1 MTALILLS
9 CMCVN
14 NDEFDLELAFQRATK
29 KVWSHR
35 LLPDKAEKFK
45 RDGNT
50 QSVYVLNDSDVIEQV
65 SITSLKK
72 KWQTS
77 GGMKDIAGVKSVKY
91 RTVPDAVKY
100 MVKSIEVWNGSN
112 FQSNRALVRDYPDGS
127 RFDDVLSHEGIVFEH
142 RMREKVNGRWRS
154 KVIFSNVDAR
164 PNGYHGLK
172 VTCASCHE
180 EAGTGGYGEGLVP
193 GGDTII
199 SDPMHWSKAGWR
211 LTPRR

>member
-65 SITSLKK
+65 SI
-72 KWQTS
+72 
-77 GGMKDIAGVKSVKY
+77 KY

-199 SDPMHWSKAGWR
+199 SDPMQWPKAGWR